1 MEYVY
6 HESHHPI
13 GQKFSIIH
21 KWMRQYFVKELKDLG
36 IGPGQFPLI
45 MTLFHNEGI
54 TQEELAG
61 IVCLDKATTA
71 RGVKKLEDLGYL
83 TREVN
88 PDDRR
93 AYRLHLTKKAT
104 DMRPRLRQTLNNS
117 TEMITQNLTE
127 EEKEIF
133 EQLLNKMISSAPV
146 MCRGHGRFGDN
157 EK

>member
-1 MEYVY
+1 MDDKRLEFDY
-6 HESHHPI
+6 PM
-13 GQKFSIIH
+13 GQKLSIIH

-36 IGPGQFPLI
+36 IGPGQFPLL
-45 MTLFHNEGI
+45 MTLLHNDGI

-88 PDDRR
+88 PADRR
-93 AYRLHLTKKAT
+93 EYSLNLTKKAT
-104 DMRPRLRQTLNNS
+104 DMRPRLKRTLDSS

-133 EQLLNKMISSAPV
+133 EKLLSKMIVGAPV
-146 MCRGHGRFGDN
+146 VCRNHGKFGD
-157 EK
+157 

>member
-1 MEYVY
+1 MTDM
-6 HESHHPI
+6 HHKSHHPV
-13 GQKFSIIH
+13 GQKLSIIH
-21 KWMRQYFVKELKDLG
+21 KWMRQYFVKELKDLD

-45 MTLFHNEGI
+45 MTLFHNDGI

-93 AYRLHLTKKAT
+93 AYRLHLTKKST
-104 DMRPRLRQTLNNS
+104 DMRPRLKRTLKKS
-117 TEMITQNLTE
+117 TEMITQNLSE

-133 EQLLNKMISSAPV
+133 EQLLNKMIASAPA
-146 MCRGHGRFGDN
+146 MCKNHGKFGEE